1 MALSVCDPVYDDS
14 VLHEEMRLVT
24 RCRPR
29 DMELGK
35 LDFDSLSRVRSNP
48 IEISFHY
55 RLSHPS
61 LIRKVNQAGQARA
74 KTTSLSL
81 DLLFSQR
88 LCRLADGLVMV
99 YFFLEY

>member
-1 MALSVCDPVYDDS
+1 MGNGNLALSVCDPVYDDS

-48 IEISFHY
+48 IELSFHY
-55 RLSHPS
+55 SR
-61 LIRKVNQAGQARA
+61 INENQA
-74 KTTSLSL
+74 S
-81 DLLFSQR
+81 
-88 LCRLADGLVMV
+88 
-99 YFFLEY
+99 FFIIKER